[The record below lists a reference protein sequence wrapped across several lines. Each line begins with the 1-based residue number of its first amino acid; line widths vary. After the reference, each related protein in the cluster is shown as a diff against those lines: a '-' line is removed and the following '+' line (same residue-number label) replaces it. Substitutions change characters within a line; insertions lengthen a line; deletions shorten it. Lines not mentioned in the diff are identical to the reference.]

1 MFCSFPYD
9 RLDLC
14 SHWVQLR
21 IVVLYLRQQDQAL
34 QSQRHTALQRL
45 NHLQCT
51 AATRQQIVS
60 GRADAHLPVLV
71 RRCVCSYVVTPC
83 HTIIGVK
90 ENHFKMILLSGV
102 AVPCRQTCLRMQCC
116 WLIAHAVSMSVE
128 GQQAQRPEGCCPDLQ
143 QALLWYATATFMLLL

>member
-21 IVVLYLRQQDQAL
+21 IVVLYLRQRDQAL

-71 RRCVCSYVVTPC
+71 RRCVLSSGATLC
-83 HTIIGVK
+83 HIMIDVK
-90 ENHFKMILLSGV
+90 DKNN
-102 AVPCRQTCLRMQCC
+102 
-116 WLIAHAVSMSVE
+116 
-128 GQQAQRPEGCCPDLQ
+128 
-143 QALLWYATATFMLLL
+143 